1 MDLDVAQ
8 SACLEQACLVV
19 ERWSSWRGAESRCR
33 VALQAKQV
41 DVAELQHV
49 GIRSTVSQMARL
61 ASLDLYRGVLVDK
74 GPLLVRVA
82 LKADRI
88 LGGRSSHLFRFHR
101 AVHIVAI
108 AALD

>member
-1 MDLDVAQ
+1 MKRRHA
-8 SACLEQACLVV
+8 
-19 ERWSSWRGAESRCR
+19 RCAAKTGSR

-74 GPLLVRVA
+74 RPLLVRVA